1 MVRAAVVGPE
11 GAGKT
16 SLLAAAAT
24 ETFPLEPPPALPGF
38 TRCVPAPRAA
48 AATGTTPS
56 PPGPLAPCSPPLP
69 RTR

>member
-38 TRCVPAPRAA
+38 TRCVRPTGRPVAN
-48 AATGTTPS
+48 GTTPCS
-56 PPGPLAPCSPPLP
+56 PNPPLSRPLLPPGP
-69 RTR
+69 